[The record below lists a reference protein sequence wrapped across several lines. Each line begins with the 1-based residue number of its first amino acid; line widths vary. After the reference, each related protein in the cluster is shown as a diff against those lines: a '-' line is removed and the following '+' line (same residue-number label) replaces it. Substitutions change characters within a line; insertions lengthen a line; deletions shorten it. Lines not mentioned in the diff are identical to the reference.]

1 MKRILSLLG
10 VLAALSTNGH
20 AFHRMHEAAAD
31 VLARRLDSEHCGMVK
46 YHRFWTRVRGQDIV
60 RELIGS
66 VKLLRVSRQSL
77 STPECSNAAKA
88 VACRNVGNF
97 GRRHVA
103 EEGAIIALASHCVS
117 TKANPTASTGTRRE
131 AFRSDCLVA

>member
-10 VLAALSTNGH
+10 VLAALSTYGH

-31 VLARRLDSEHCGMVK
+31 VLARQLDSEHCGMVK

-66 VKLLRVSRQSL
+66 VKLLRVSRS
-77 STPECSNAAKA
+77 P
-88 VACRNVGNF
+88 
-97 GRRHVA
+97 
-103 EEGAIIALASHCVS
+103 
-117 TKANPTASTGTRRE
+117 
-131 AFRSDCLVA
+131 RSSR